1 MAKQKPKGNSKSK
14 PKTKNYVRNK
24 NQRPSSWIFWV
35 IGIIAIGIVFLLFV
49 GNFGNKDDSNGG
61 ASIDYKNQP
70 YLGKDS
76 ADVKVLEFGD
86 YKCPV
91 CKNFNETLFPEI
103 DKDLIQTGKIKFYF
117 INYPFIN
124 VDSRRSAQFAE
135 TVYSELGNDS
145 FWKFHEL
152 LYKKQPADQEAEKQD
167 IFTVDFLVKTLAEAT
182 SNKDAQKV
190 KKAFN
195 QSKHD
200 EDVKKDEA
208 LVSKLGVQST
218 PTLFV
223 NGKRFEGST
232 YGDLKKQVEEAS
244 KGKN

>member
-1 MAKQKPKGNSKSK
+1 MANQKPKAKGKSK
-14 PKTKNYVRNK
+14 PATKNYVRNK
-24 NQRPSSWIFWV
+24 NQRSSSWIFWV
-35 IGIIAIGIVFLLFV
+35 IGIIALGIIFVLFV
-49 GNFGNKDDSNGG
+49 GNFGDKNDDSNNG
-61 ASIDYKNQP
+61 SIDYKDQP
-70 YLGKDS
+70 YLGKES

-103 DKDLIQTGKIKFYF
+103 NKDLIQTGKIKFYF

-152 LYKKQPADQEAEKQD
+152 LYKKQPADHNAEKQD
-167 IFTVDFLVKTLAEAT
+167 IFTEDFLVKTLAEAT
-182 SNKDAQKV
+182 SEKDASKV
-190 KKAFN
+190 KKAFDASN
-195 QSKHD
+195 HD

-208 LVSKLGVQST
+208 LVSKLGVDST

-223 NGKRFEGST
+223 NGKRFEGGT
-232 YGDLKKQVEEAS
+232 YDDLKKRVEEAS